1 MILFNTRMQY
11 GELLIRS
18 LRCCLMQREMLLG
31 CLPRKTVDKRIR
43 GHARLG
49 AVDMRLR
56 RHVQL
61 PRIRGSFRDLHLPEH
76 GGYQVSH
83 SFGTGFNALATRVL
97 LFGSVNVLLSFNA
110 QYPPIPRV
118 LSRLRSTSFLNH
130 EILRPH
136 PDRFEAD
143 TTYATSSFTSE
154 RKGRE
159 KDKKG
164 QKKMCFRC
172 SGSTLWHLAIWTI
185 VWKIY

>member
-1 MILFNTRMQY
+1 MQC

-18 LRCCLMQREMLLG
+18 LRCCLMQREMLFG
-31 CLPRKTVDKRIR
+31 CLPHKTIDKK
-43 GHARLG
+43 
-49 AVDMRLR
+49 DMLDWEQWICAYDDMFNYRT
-56 RHVQL
+56 
-61 PRIRGSFRDLHLPEH
+61 FADLSAICTCQTKH

-83 SFGTGFNALATRVL
+83 SFETGFNALATRVL

-110 QYPPIPRV
+110 QYPSIPRV
-118 LSRLRSTSFLNH
+118 LSRLRSTSFQNH

-143 TTYATSSFTSE
+143 TMYATFSFTSE
-154 RKGRE
+154 QKGRE
-159 KDKKG
+159 KDKQG